1 MNEIQWGMPIAIY
14 LFLAGLSAG
23 AFSCTALTGHGDAE
37 GRGHA
42 SQHTIVLLIPF
53 MLAVGIVMLIFDLG
67 QRISFWK
74 LLINFRL
81 VSPMSLGAWI
91 LVFFFILSVIWAII
105 LIPERFRSLLSRG
118 PKWLCTLQK
127 IDRKK
132 IGFGGSA
139 LAVLVA
145 VYTGVLLSSTA
156 VPLWNWMLPLLFL
169 FSSFSSGHALEFLT
183 ILRYDARGES
193 SKAQPGKSRLQPY
206 RTLLIGQLLAA
217 LAFLLLTYLTQSRE
231 VVLHLIS
238 GGIGFL
244 WWVGAV
250 GAGILFPLVMTR
262 YRGTHAWVIFAT
274 LLGELAGAFIMRW
287 SILIAGQI

>member
-1 MNEIQWGMPIAIY
+1 MPIAIY

-23 AFSCTALTGHGDAE
+23 AFSCTALSGRDAE
-37 GRGHA
+37 GMGNA
-42 SQHTIVLLIPF
+42 SQHAIALLIPF
-53 MLAVGIVMLIFDLG
+53 MLTVGIVMLILDLG
-67 QRISFWK
+67 QRVSFWK

-81 VSPMSLGAWI
+81 ASPMSLGAWI
-91 LVFFFILSVIWAII
+91 LVFFSILSAIWAIV
-105 LIPERFRSLLSRG
+105 LLPERFRSLLSRG
-118 PKWLCTLQK
+118 PKWLSRFQK

-169 FSSFSSGHALEFLT
+169 FSSFSSGHALDFLAN
-183 ILRYDARGES
+183 LRYASRGES
-193 SKAQPGKSRLQPY
+193 SKAQPEKSRLQPY
-206 RTLLIGQLLAA
+206 RALLIGQLLAA
-217 LAFLLLTYLTQSRE
+217 LAFLLLAYLTQSRE

-238 GGIGFL
+238 GGIGVL

-250 GAGILFPLVMTR
+250 GAGILFPLIMTR
-262 YRGTHAWVIFAT
+262 YRRIPAWVIFAT

-287 SILIAGQI
+287 SILVAGQI

>member
-1 MNEIQWGMPIAIY
+1 MPIAVY

-23 AFSCTALTGHGDAE
+23 AFSCTALSGRDGEGKGD
-37 GRGHA
+37 A
-42 SQHTIVLLIPF
+42 SQHTIALLIPF
-53 MLAVGIVMLIFDLG
+53 MLAVGILMLILDLG

-91 LVFFFILSVIWAII
+91 LVFFSILSGIWAIV
-105 LIPERFRSLLSRG
+105 LLPERFRLLLSRG
-118 PKWLCTLQK
+118 PKWLAKLQK

-132 IGFGGSA
+132 IGFGGNA

-169 FSSFSSGHALEFLT
+169 FSSFSSGHALEFLAN
-183 ILRYDARGES
+183 LRYDARQES
-193 SKAQPGKSRLQPY
+193 SKAQPEKSRLQPY
-206 RTLLIGQLLAA
+206 RALLIGQLLAV
-217 LAFLLLTYLTQSRE
+217 LAFLLLTSLTQSRE
-231 VVLHLIS
+231 VVLHLIT

-250 GAGILFPLVMTR
+250 GAGILFPLIMT
-262 YRGTHAWVIFAT
+262 YRRTPVWVIFAAW
-274 LLGELAGAFIMRW
+274 LGELAGAFIMRW

>member
-1 MNEIQWGMPIAIY
+1 MNEIQWGMPIAVY

-23 AFSCTALTGHGDAE
+23 AFSCTALPGRGDPE
-37 GRGHA
+37 GRDRA
-42 SQHTIVLLIPF
+42 SHRAIALLIPF
-53 MLAVGIVMLIFDLG
+53 LLAVGIVMLIWDLG
-67 QRISFWK
+67 QRICFWK

-91 LVFFFILSVIWAII
+91 LVFFSILSTIWAIV
-105 LIPERFRSLLSRG
+105 LLPERFRWLLSRG
-118 PKWLCTLQK
+118 PKWLSTFQR
-127 IDRKK
+127 IDRNK

-183 ILRYDARGES
+183 NLRYDARGES
-193 SKAQPGKSRLQPY
+193 SKAQPDQSRLQPY
-206 RTLLIGQLLAA
+206 RALLIGQLLAV
-217 LAFLLLTYLTQSRE
+217 LAFLILAYLTQSRE

-238 GGIGFL
+238 GGIGVL
-244 WWVGAV
+244 WWIGAV
-250 GAGILFPLVMTR
+250 GAGILFPLIMTR
-262 YRGTHAWVIFAT
+262 YRRTPAWVILAT

-287 SILIAGQI
+287 SILVAGQI